1 MDTKNPC
8 GFEKLLTKN
17 VAHIHEKILL
27 SLDYKTFKNCKGVC
41 RAWDELLTSEAFGK
55 KAKYLYYYEIKREK
69 WKNTLIRENS
79 YLTWFSEMGNANKVR
94 QLLSHGVNPNCY
106 HTYLNGWSLTPLSA
120 AAKSGNTDV
129 VQLLLEAG
137 ADPDR
142 DLLQNSPGLPSPA
155 RTPLMLAAQRGH
167 KDVVRV
173 LLESGANPN
182 RADGTDLSPLYWASI
197 FGRKEVA
204 KILIDAGAEINRVYW
219 GGKTPLKWAA
229 HNGQQDVVELLRNAG
244 ADEGLK

>member
-1 MDTKNPC
+1 MTTKDPC

-17 VAHIHEKILL
+17 VVHIHEKILL
-27 SLDYKTFKNCKGVC
+27 SLDYKTFKNCQGVC

-55 KAKYLYYYEIKREK
+55 KAKSLYYYEIKREK
-69 WKNTLIRENS
+69 WENEPIQENLD
-79 YLTWFSEMGNANKVR
+79 LTRFSQLGNADKVR
-94 QLLSHGVNPNCY
+94 LLLSCGVNPNCSPSPL
-106 HTYLNGWSLTPLSA
+106 HDWDSIPLSA
-120 AAKSGNTDV
+120 AAMFGNTNV

-142 DLLQNSPGLPSPA
+142 DNGGE
-155 RTPLMLAAQRGH
+155 RTPLMLAAIRGH

-182 RADGTDLSPLYWASI
+182 KVGGADLSPLCVAAI

-204 KILIDAGAEINRVYW
+204 KILIDAGAEINRVYLQ
-219 GGKTPLKWAA
+219 GKTPLKWAA

-244 ADEGLK
+244 ANELDEGL